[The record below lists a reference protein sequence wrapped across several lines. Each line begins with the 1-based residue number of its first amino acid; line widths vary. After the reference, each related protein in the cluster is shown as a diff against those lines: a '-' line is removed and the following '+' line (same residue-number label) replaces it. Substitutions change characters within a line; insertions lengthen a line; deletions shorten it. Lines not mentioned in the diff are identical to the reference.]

1 MATEWK
7 AVIIRFV
14 NTEFRTLKEYCEKHH
29 IKMAELIRN
38 AVRCYIAN
46 PDLVKGIVKVSDNGT
61 KINDVLQVVNK
72 VAQKLDILDKK
83 LGEYQQDGK
92 LTDSVIKARIKE
104 CILKIKQKCK
114 NKPITVD
121 RLRLQLQKMDASLT
135 PYLFA
140 SATNGFS
147 LLDEVLM
154 ELQGRELT
162 RDFNGIIKFIG
173 D

>member
-1 MATEWK
+1 MAQWK
-7 AVIIRFV
+7 AMIIRFV
-14 NTEFRTLKEYCEKHH
+14 DTEFRTLKEYCEKHH
-29 IKMAELIRN
+29 IKMTELIRN
-38 AVRCYIAN
+38 AVRHYIAN
-46 PDLVKGIVKVSDNGT
+46 PNTINGVVKVSDNGA
-61 KINDVLQVVNK
+61 KINDVLQIVNK
-72 VAQKLDILDKK
+72 VAQKLDVLDKK

-92 LTDSVIKARIKE
+92 LADSVIKARIKE
-104 CILKIKQKCK
+104 CVLKVKQKCK
-114 NKPITVD
+114 NKPITAD
-121 RLRLQLQKMDASLT
+121 KLRLQLQKMDASLT